1 VYGWRDWWRMIC
13 QGCSEDATGIRR
25 LLTFV
30 CWIYRQCSLL
40 LQLICGARGLVRKET
55 QILAPAQFRSSQV
68 AEDLIGA
75 QSSDVHGS
83 ILPEVLKLAARIT

>member
-13 QGCSEDATGIRR
+13 QGCSEDATSIRR
-25 LLTFV
+25 LLTPG

-40 LQLICGARGLVRKET
+40 LQLICGARGLVRKEK
-55 QILAPAQFRSSQV
+55 QILAPAQFRSSQM

-75 QSSDVHGS
+75 QSCNEHGS
-83 ILPEVLKLAARIT
+83 ILLEVLAAGFTDA